1 MADNEGVFKMIAIR
15 FFSFALLAFFS
26 LSLSAETEKVL
37 NFRTSVDEIR
47 YHDLIS
53 ELRCPKCQNQ
63 NLADSNAQIAIDLRT
78 HVYDMVNDGTSDT
91 EILAYM
97 VARYGEFVLYSPQ
110 KKGVNFILWYG
121 PLIFLGL
128 GLMGFILVIRKN
140 AKRRNQRAKN

>member
-1 MADNEGVFKMIAIR
+1 MARNEGLFEMISLR
-15 FFSFALLAFFS
+15 FLSIALLAFFS
-26 LSLSAETEKVL
+26 LSLSAEAEKVL
-37 NFRTSVDEIR
+37 NFKSDVDQIR

-121 PLIFLGL
+121 PFIILGI
-128 GLMGFILVIRKN
+128 GLLGFILVIRRN
-140 AKRRNQRAKN
+140 AKRRKQRTKG

>member
-1 MADNEGVFKMIAIR
+1 MKIIR
-15 FFSFALLAFFS
+15 FIGIAVLAFLS
-26 LSLSAETEKVL
+26 LSLSAEAEKVL
-37 NFRTSVDEIR
+37 NFKSDIDQIR

-97 VARYGEFVLYSPQ
+97 VARYGEFVLYSPR
-110 KKGVNFILWYG
+110 KSGVNFILWYG
-121 PLIFLGL
+121 PFIILGV
-128 GLMGFILVIRKN
+128 GLLGFILVIRSN
-140 AKRRNQRAKN
+140 AKRRNKRAKD

>member
-1 MADNEGVFKMIAIR
+1 MANNERLFEMKIIR
-15 FFSFALLAFFS
+15 FIGIAVLAFLS
-26 LSLSAETEKVL
+26 LSLSAEAEKVL
-37 NFRTSVDEIR
+37 NFKSDIDQIR

-97 VARYGEFVLYSPQ
+97 VARYGEFVLYSPR
-110 KKGVNFILWYG
+110 KSGVNFILWYG
-121 PLIFLGL
+121 PFIILGV
-128 GLMGFILVIRKN
+128 GLLGFILVIRSN
-140 AKRRNQRAKN
+140 AKRRNKRAKD